1 MKPSVVSALSVLL
14 VAGCGPAAQ
23 APEPSPTASAVTT
36 TSPVIRTFAIDEAL
50 AEAHGHACAA
60 DDALYVGQGGP
71 TPLSDKTRVVA
82 AQVNGRSAH
91 FYVSADEYAVCV
103 ATEDGHVDIFEGD
116 LPPFASAPVIPFA
129 HPGWRL
135 EQTVVW
141 ATVGKAAHQVAWVV
155 ADVPGTGIV
164 EAPVV
169 DGWFLLLWE
178 SPDDESVPAT
188 YVGFDYCGN
197 AIRPITLAGEPT
209 PCPAP

>member
-1 MKPSVVSALSVLL
+1 
-14 VAGCGPAAQ
+14 
-23 APEPSPTASAVTT
+23 
-36 TSPVIRTFAIDEAL
+36 
-50 AEAHGHACAA
+50 
-60 DDALYVGQGGP
+60 
-71 TPLSDKTRVVA
+71 
-82 AQVNGRSAH
+82 
-91 FYVSADEYAVCV
+91 
-103 ATEDGHVDIFEGD
+103 
-116 LPPFASAPVIPFA
+116 
-129 HPGWRL
+129 
-135 EQTVVW
+135 VW

-178 SPDDESVPAT
+178 SPDDESVPET